1 MGVTTLTDPA
11 GFALRRDA
19 GYQTHMND
27 RPANQLRPT
36 TIEPFP
42 AGAPGS
48 VIITAGKT
56 KVLCTASIQSEV
68 PRWIK
73 TDPETRQP
81 LHGWVSA
88 EYSMLPGSTPDRKR
102 RGNDGRSTEIQ
113 RLIGRALRAA
123 VDMDKMPGLAITCD
137 CDVLVAD
144 GGTRT
149 AAITGAYVA
158 LCQALNWAKSEGR
171 LEADPIVSPIAAISV
186 GIIDGVPTLDLD
198 YPLDVRAEVDMNVAM
213 NGEGQFIEVQGTG
226 EQGTFDRKQL
236 DALLDLAT
244 EGIESLMAIQTAALA

>member
-1 MGVTTLTDPA
+1 
-11 GFALRRDA
+11 
-19 GYQTHMND
+19 
-27 RPANQLRPT
+27 
-36 TIEPFP
+36 
-42 AGAPGS
+42 
-48 VIITAGKT
+48 AGKT
-56 KVLCTASIQSEV
+56 KVLCTASVQSDV

-73 TDPETRQP
+73 KDPETGLP
-81 LHGWVSA
+81 THGWVSA

-102 RGNDGRSTEIQ
+102 RGTDGRSTEIQ

-123 VDMDKMPGLAITCD
+123 VDLDRMPGLAITCD

-158 LCQALNWAKSEGR
+158 LVQALRWAVSQGR
-171 LEADPIVSPIAAISV
+171 LDNLDAALLPGVAAISV
-186 GIIDGVPTLDLD
+186 GIIDGTPTLDLD
-198 YPLDVRAEVDMNVAM
+198 YPLDVAAEVDMNVAM

-226 EQGTFDRKQL
+226 EHGTFDREQL

-244 EGIESLMAIQTAALA
+244 DGIRSLMEIQKAALA